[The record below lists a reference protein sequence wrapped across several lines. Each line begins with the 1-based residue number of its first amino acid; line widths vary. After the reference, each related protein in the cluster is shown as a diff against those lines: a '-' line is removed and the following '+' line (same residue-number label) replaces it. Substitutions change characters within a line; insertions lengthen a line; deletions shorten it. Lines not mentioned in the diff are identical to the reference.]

1 MTKKVLIVDDSTF
14 MRKRIKSK
22 LTDLGY
28 QIAGEARDGTEAVE
42 KYSSLK
48 PDLVTMDIT
57 MRGKDGISA
66 SKEILENDPEA
77 NIIML
82 TMLKDDKYRA
92 LADDVGIKGFL
103 LKDELDK
110 ISELI

>member
-1 MTKKVLIVDDSTF
+1 MTKRVLIVDDSTF
-14 MRKRIKSK
+14 MRKRIKNK

-28 QIAGEARDGTEAVE
+28 QIVGEARDGDEAVE
-42 KYSSLK
+42 KYDSLK

-66 SKEILENDPEA
+66 SKEILADDPQA

-82 TMLKDDKYRA
+82 TMLKDDKYRNI
-92 LADDVGIKGFL
+92 ADEVGIKGFL
-103 LKDELDK
+103 LKDELEK